1 MEAEGGDDE
10 SGVTEDNT
18 TPSIS
23 YAGSGS
29 VDVTSEP
36 DRRLQETPVLKAKSS
51 GKKQFAKSELQ
62 NKLFEFLDCDLEM
75 DQKDSPTR

>member
-18 TPSIS
+18 TPSTS
-23 YAGSGS
+23 SAGSGS